1 MHKPI
6 MFAMLL
12 QCNNNSIYEEAYFQI
27 LSCRT
32 GVFDLSLNYQD
43 VKIKLGAAMINSV
56 IPDISEPVPKDLN
69 LDVSMVFFTT
79 KTCQEMKRTET
90 SSINI

>member
-1 MHKPI
+1 
-6 MFAMLL
+6 MFNISVMNILYL
-12 QCNNNSIYEEAYFQI
+12 QKNQLQSGEAT
-27 LSCRT
+27 LSSGLPDNR
-32 GVFDLSLNYQD
+32 DLHAHRMDQD